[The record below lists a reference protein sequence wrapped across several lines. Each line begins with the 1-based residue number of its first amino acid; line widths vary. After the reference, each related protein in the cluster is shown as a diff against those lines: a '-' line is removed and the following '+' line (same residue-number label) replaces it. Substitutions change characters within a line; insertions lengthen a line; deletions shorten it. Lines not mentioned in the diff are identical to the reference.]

1 VCGIAGIYS
10 LEGHRLPGPEVV
22 DAMCRLIAHRGPDDQ
37 GVYCD
42 DSAQIGMRRLSIIDL
57 GGGHQPIHNEDKTVW
72 VVFNGEIYNF
82 RELRKDLESR
92 GHRFYTHS
100 DTECIVHAYEEF
112 GEGCFA
118 KLRGMFAIAILDLR
132 AGKMVLGRDRVGKKP
147 LFFTSTR
154 DGILAFASELKCLFA
169 VPGFKPSVSMPA
181 TRDYFSMGYVPEPQT
196 IYEQVFKLPPAHY
209 MVVHKGKLTQ
219 HRYWRPTFGPKWA
232 LDETALKQQLT
243 AQLEDAVRVRLVSD
257 VPFGA
262 FLSGGIDSS
271 VVAVLMARN
280 LSAPVKTFTI
290 GFKEA
295 AFNELPDARAVADHI
310 GSDHHELIVEAD
322 AVSMLKDL
330 VWYFDEPF
338 GDSSSIPTYLV
349 SKLAAG
355 HVKMVLSGDGGDELF
370 AGYTRYRKYQQL
382 EALRRRSLGLAG
394 PAMRLA
400 GSLLTGARGAR
411 LGRVADRLAQPFPD
425 RYLSGVGLN
434 TRADLARMLSP
445 VVGDLDPFAG
455 VRHHFDRPDIAD
467 PMERILAG
475 DMATYLSDDIMVKV
489 DRMSMAVSLEG
500 RAPLLDHQLIEFV
513 GRIPYQYKLRDG
525 TGKYLLKQVAADLLP
540 PGILQKRK
548 QGFAIP
554 IAKWLRTD
562 LKELMSDT
570 LSDRSFRERGVFNE
584 SGVRS
589 LVSEHLAGQRDHSE
603 PLWLLLTY
611 EMWARRFLD
620 SGAVSPRKSLPPAS
634 PGGASTSSAT
644 APVTPTPVLA

>member
-10 LEGHRLPGPEVV
+10 LDGQRLPGPEVV
-22 DAMCRLIAHRGPDDQ
+22 DAMCRLIQHRGPDDQ
-37 GVYCD
+37 GVYTD
-42 DSAQIGMRRLSIIDL
+42 DRAQIGMRRLSIIDL

-72 VVFNGEIYNF
+72 VVFNGEIYNY
-82 RELRKDLESR
+82 RELRRDLESR

-112 GEGCFA
+112 GEACFA
-118 KLRGMFAIAILDLR
+118 KLRGMFAISIVDLR
-132 AGKMVLGRDRVGKKP
+132 TRKMVLARDRLGKKP
-147 LFFTSTR
+147 LFYTTTR
-154 DGILAFASELKCLFA
+154 DRILAFASELKCLFA
-169 VPGFKPSVSMPA
+169 VPGFHPSVSMPA
-181 TRDYFSMGYVPEPQT
+181 TRDYFSMGYVPEPHT
-196 IYEQVFKLPPAHY
+196 IYEQVSKLPPAHY
-209 MVVHKGKLTQ
+209 MVVQDGQLTQ
-219 HRYWRPTFGPKWA
+219 QRYWQPAFGPKWQLSEA
-232 LDETALKQQLT
+232 ALKEQLT
-243 AQLEDAVRVRLVSD
+243 AQLEDAVRARLVSD

-295 AFNELPDARAVADHI
+295 AFNELPDARAVANHI

-370 AGYTRYRKYQQL
+370 AGYTRYRKYEQL

-400 GSLLTGARGAR
+400 GSLLGGGRGAR
-411 LGRVADRLAQPFPD
+411 LTRVADRLAQPFPD

-434 TRADLARMLSP
+434 TRADLGQLLSP
-445 VVGDLDPFAG
+445 AVGDLDPFAS
-455 VRHHFDRPDIAD
+455 VRHHFNRTDID
-467 PMERILAG
+467 NPMERILAG

-489 DRMSMAVSLEG
+489 DRMSMAVSLEA

-513 GRIPYQYKLRDG
+513 ARIPYEYKLRDG

-554 IAKWLRTD
+554 IARWLRNE
-562 LKELMSDT
+562 LKDLMSDT

-584 SGVRS
+584 SGVRN
-589 LVSEHLAGQRDHSE
+589 LVREHLSAERDHSE

-620 SGAVSPRKSLPPAS
+620 SGAASPRPAV
-634 PGGASTSSAT
+634 
-644 APVTPTPVLA
+644 PVNVVGPVLAPAAPTVAVPMPA

>member
-1 VCGIAGIYS
+1 MCGIAGIYA
-10 LEGHRLPGPEVV
+10 LAGQRLPGPQVV

-37 GVYCD
+37 GVYVND
-42 DSAQIGMRRLSIIDL
+42 RAQIGMRRLSIIDL
-57 GGGHQPIHNEDKTVW
+57 GGGHQPIHNEDKSIW
-72 VVFNGEIYNF
+72 IVFNGEIYNF
-82 RELRKDLESR
+82 KELRKDLESR
-92 GHRFYTHS
+92 GHRFYTNS

-118 KLRGMFAIAILDLR
+118 KLRGMFAIALVDLR
-132 AGKMVLGRDRVGKKP
+132 AGKLVLGRDRVGKKP
-147 LFFTSTR
+147 LYFTSTR
-154 DGILAFASELKCLFA
+154 DGVLAFASELKCLFA
-169 VPGFKPSVSMPA
+169 VPGFKPSVSMSA
-181 TRDYFSMGYVPEPQT
+181 TRDYFSLGYVPEPHT
-196 IYEQVFKLPPAHY
+196 IYDQVYKLPPAHF
-209 MVVHKGKLTQ
+209 MVVQDGKLSQ
-219 HRYWRPTFGPKWA
+219 QRYWQPTFGPKLKLSEA
-232 LDETALKQQLT
+232 SLKQQLT
-243 AQLEDAVRVRLVSD
+243 EQLEDAVRVRLVSD

-280 LSAPVKTFTI
+280 LSSPVKTFTI

-295 AFNELPDARAVADHI
+295 EFNELPDARAVANHI

-322 AVSMLKDL
+322 AVSMLEEL

-370 AGYTRYRKYQQL
+370 AGYTRYRKYEQL
-382 EALRRRSLGLAG
+382 ENLRRRSLGLAG
-394 PAMRLA
+394 PAMGLA
-400 GSLLTGARGAR
+400 GALMGGP
-411 LGRVADRLAQPFPD
+411 LGGRMSRVAQRLAQPFPD

-434 TRADLARMLSP
+434 TREGLSRLLSP
-445 VVGDLDPFAG
+445 AVGDLDPFAN
-455 VRHHFDRPDIAD
+455 VRHHFDRPDID
-467 PMERILAG
+467 NEMEKILAG

-489 DRMSMAVSLEG
+489 DRMSMAVSLEA
-500 RAPLLDHQLIEFV
+500 RAPLLDHQLIDFV
-513 GRIPYQYKLRDG
+513 GRIPYEYKLRDG

-554 IAKWLRTD
+554 IARWLRNE
-562 LKELMSDT
+562 LKGLMSDT

-584 SGVRS
+584 AGVRRC
-589 LVSEHLAGQRDHSE
+589 VSEHLAGTRDHSE

-620 SGAVSPRKSLPPAS
+620 SGSASLAASAVCAPIGQAHIPA
-634 PGGASTSSAT
+634 TSD
-644 APVTPTPVLA
+644 APALA

>member
-1 VCGIAGIYS
+1 MCGIAGIYS
-10 LEGHRLPGPEVV
+10 LEGKRMPGPEIV
-22 DAMCRLIAHRGPDDQ
+22 DAMCRLIEHRGPDDQ

-42 DSAQIGMRRLSIIDL
+42 DRAQIGMRRLSIIDL
-57 GGGHQPIHNEDKTVW
+57 GGGHQPIHNEDKTIW

-82 RELRKDLESR
+82 REVRKDLEAR
-92 GHRFYTHS
+92 GHHFYTNS

-112 GEGCFA
+112 GEACFA

-147 LFFTSTR
+147 LFYTTTQ

-169 VPGFKPSVSMPA
+169 VPGFRPSVSMTA

-196 IYEQVFKLPPAHY
+196 IYDKVYKLAPAHY
-209 MVVHKGKLTQ
+209 MVVQGGKLSQ
-219 HRYWRPTFGPKWA
+219 HRYWQASFEPKWN
-232 LDETALKQQLT
+232 LDEATLKEQLT
-243 AQLEDAVRVRLVSD
+243 AQIEDAVRVRLVSD

-290 GFKEA
+290 GFREA
-295 AFNELPDARAVADHI
+295 AFNELPDARAVAQHI
-310 GSDHHELIVEAD
+310 GSEHHELIVEAD

-370 AGYTRYRKYQQL
+370 AGYTRYRKYEQL
-382 EALRRRSLGLAG
+382 EAMRRRSFGLAG
-394 PAMRLA
+394 PAMNLA
-400 GSLLTGARGAR
+400 GLLLGGPRGAR
-411 LGRVADRLAQPFPD
+411 LSRIAERMAQPFPD

-434 TRADLARMLSP
+434 TRADLGMLLSP
-445 VVGDLDPFAG
+445 AVGDLDPFAS
-455 VRHHFDRPDIAD
+455 VRRHFERPDISS
-467 PMERILAG
+467 PMEKILAG

-489 DRMSMAVSLEG
+489 DRMSMANSLEA
-500 RAPLLDHQLIEFV
+500 RAPLLDHHLIEFV
-513 GRIPYQYKLRDG
+513 ARIPYQFKLRNG

-540 PGILQKRK
+540 AGVLQKRK

-554 IAKWLRTD
+554 IAKWLRTE

-584 SGVRS
+584 SGVRRC
-589 LVSEHLAGQRDHSE
+589 VQEHLTGARDHSE

-620 SGAVSPRKSLPPAS
+620 SGAMSGRNNAPPVSAHRVSGSAAAIAAAPA
-634 PGGASTSSAT
+634 
-644 APVTPTPVLA
+644 LA

>member
-10 LEGHRLPGPEVV
+10 LEGKRMPGPEVV
-22 DAMCRLIAHRGPDDQ
+22 DAMCRLIEHRGPDDQ

-42 DSAQIGMRRLSIIDL
+42 DRAQIGMRRLSIIDL
-57 GGGHQPIHNEDKTVW
+57 GGGHQPIHNEDKSVW

-82 RELRKDLESR
+82 REVRKDLEAR
-92 GHRFYTHS
+92 GHQFYTNS

-112 GEGCFA
+112 GESCFA

-132 AGKMVLGRDRVGKKP
+132 AGKMVLARDRLGKKP
-147 LFFTSTR
+147 FFYTTTH

-169 VPGFKPSVSMPA
+169 VPGFKPSVSMTA

-196 IYEQVFKLPPAHY
+196 IYDKVHKLPPAHY
-209 MVVHKGKLTQ
+209 MVVQGGKLSL
-219 HRYWRPTFGPKWA
+219 HRYWQASFEPKWNF
-232 LDETALKQQLT
+232 DEATLKEQLT
-243 AQLEDAVRVRLVSD
+243 AHLEDAVRARLVSD

-280 LSAPVKTFTI
+280 LSSPVKTFTI

-295 AFNELPDARAVADHI
+295 AFNELPDARAVAQHI
-310 GSDHHELIVEAD
+310 GSEHHELIVEAN

-349 SKLAAG
+349 SRLAAG

-370 AGYTRYRKYQQL
+370 AGYTRYLKYEQL
-382 EALRRRSLGLAG
+382 ETMRRRSLGLAG
-394 PAMRLA
+394 PAMKLA
-400 GSLLTGARGAR
+400 GSLLGGPRGAR
-411 LGRVADRLAQPFPD
+411 LSRIAERMAQPFPD

-434 TRADLARMLSP
+434 TRADLGMLLSP
-445 VVGDLDPFAG
+445 AVGELDPFAS
-455 VRHHFDRPDIAD
+455 VRRHFDRPDISN
-467 PMERILAG
+467 PMEKILAG

-489 DRMSMAVSLEG
+489 DRMSMANSLEA

-513 GRIPYQYKLRDG
+513 ARIPYQFKLRDG

-540 PGILQKRK
+540 AGVLQKRK

-554 IAKWLRTD
+554 IAKWLRND

-584 SGVRS
+584 GGVRRC
-589 LVSEHLAGQRDHSE
+589 VEEHLAGTRDHSE

-620 SGAVSPRKSLPPAS
+620 AGAISGRTNPSSMSPLITSGSAAAIAAAPA
-634 PGGASTSSAT
+634 
-644 APVTPTPVLA
+644 LA

>member
-10 LEGHRLPGPEVV
+10 LDGQRLPGPEVV
-22 DAMCRLIAHRGPDDQ
+22 DAMCRLIQHRGPDDQ
-37 GVYCD
+37 GVYTD
-42 DSAQIGMRRLSIIDL
+42 DRAQIGMRRLSIIDL

-72 VVFNGEIYNF
+72 VVFNGEIYNY
-82 RELRKDLESR
+82 RELRRDLESR

-112 GEGCFA
+112 GEACFA
-118 KLRGMFAIAILDLR
+118 KLRGMFAISIVDLR
-132 AGKMVLGRDRVGKKP
+132 TRKMVLARDRLGKKP
-147 LFFTSTR
+147 LFYTTTR
-154 DGILAFASELKCLFA
+154 DRILAFASELKCLFA
-169 VPGFKPSVSMPA
+169 VPGFQPSVSMPA
-181 TRDYFSMGYVPEPQT
+181 TRDYFSMGYVPEPHT
-196 IYEQVFKLPPAHY
+196 IYEQVSKLPPAHY
-209 MVVHKGKLTQ
+209 MVVQDGKLTQ
-219 HRYWRPTFGPKWA
+219 QRYWQPAFGPKWQLSEA
-232 LDETALKQQLT
+232 ALKEQLT
-243 AQLEDAVRVRLVSD
+243 AQLEDAVRARLVSD

-295 AFNELPDARAVADHI
+295 AFNELPDARAVANHI

-330 VWYFDEPF
+330 VWHFDEPF

-370 AGYTRYRKYQQL
+370 AGYTRYRKYEQL

-400 GSLLTGARGAR
+400 GSLLGGGRGAR
-411 LGRVADRLAQPFPD
+411 LARVADRLAQPFPD

-434 TRADLARMLSP
+434 TRADLGQLLSP
-445 VVGDLDPFAG
+445 AVGDLDPFAS
-455 VRHHFDRPDIAD
+455 VRHHFNRTDID
-467 PMERILAG
+467 NPMERILAG

-489 DRMSMAVSLEG
+489 DRMSMAVSLEA

-513 GRIPYQYKLRDG
+513 ARIPYEYKLRDG

-554 IAKWLRTD
+554 IARWLRNE
-562 LKELMSDT
+562 LKDLMSDT

-584 SGVRS
+584 SGVRN
-589 LVSEHLAGQRDHSE
+589 LVREHLSAERDQSE

-620 SGAVSPRKSLPPAS
+620 GGAASPRPAVPVNVVGAVSAAA
-634 PGGASTSSAT
+634 ASTVAVPMP
-644 APVTPTPVLA
+644 A

>member
-1 VCGIAGIYS
+1 MCGIAGIYS
-10 LEGHRLPGPEVV
+10 LDGQRLPGPEVV
-22 DAMCRLIAHRGPDDQ
+22 DAMCRLIRHRGPDDQ
-37 GVYCD
+37 GVYTD
-42 DSAQIGMRRLSIIDL
+42 ERAQIGMRRLSIIDL

-72 VVFNGEIYNF
+72 VVFNGEIYNY
-82 RELRKDLESR
+82 RELRRDLEAR

-112 GEGCFA
+112 GEACFA
-118 KLRGMFAIAILDLR
+118 RLRGMFAISIVDLR
-132 AGKMVLGRDRVGKKP
+132 TRKMVLARDRLGKKP
-147 LFFTSTR
+147 LFYTTTR
-154 DGILAFASELKCLFA
+154 DRILAFASELKCLFA
-169 VPGFKPSVSMPA
+169 VPGFQPSVSMPA
-181 TRDYFSMGYVPEPQT
+181 TRDYFSMGYVPEPHT
-196 IYEQVFKLPPAHY
+196 IYEQVSKLPPAHY
-209 MVVHKGKLTQ
+209 MVVQDGQLSQ
-219 HRYWRPTFGPKWA
+219 QRYWQPEFGPKWQLSEA
-232 LDETALKQQLT
+232 ALKEQLT
-243 AQLEDAVRVRLVSD
+243 AQLEDAVRARLVSD

-370 AGYTRYRKYQQL
+370 AGYTRYRKYEQL
-382 EALRRRSLGLAG
+382 EALNRRTLGLAG
-394 PAMRLA
+394 PAMQLA
-400 GSLLTGARGAR
+400 GSLLGGGRGAR
-411 LGRVADRLAQPFPD
+411 LRRVADRLAQPFPD

-434 TRADLARMLSP
+434 TRADLAQLLSP
-445 VVGDLDPFAG
+445 AVGDLDPFAS
-455 VRHHFDRPDIAD
+455 VRHHFNRSNIAN

-489 DRMSMAVSLEG
+489 DRMSMAVSLEA

-513 GRIPYQYKLRDG
+513 ARIPYEYKLRDG

-554 IAKWLRTD
+554 IARWLRTE

-584 SGVRS
+584 SGVRD
-589 LVSEHLAGQRDHSE
+589 LVREHLSAERDHSE

-620 SGAVSPRKSLPPAS
+620 AGAASSRAALPTAMNRD
-634 PGGASTSSAT
+634 SSRA
-644 APVTPTPVLA
+644 AVLAAAVPA

>member
-1 VCGIAGIYS
+1 MCGIAGIYS
-10 LEGHRLPGPEVV
+10 LDGQRMPGPEVV
-22 DAMCRLIAHRGPDDQ
+22 DAMCRLIQHRGPDDQ
-37 GVYCD
+37 GVYTD
-42 DSAQIGMRRLSIIDL
+42 ERAQIGMRRLSIIDL

-72 VVFNGEIYNF
+72 VVFNGEIYNY
-82 RELRKDLESR
+82 RELRHDLESR

-112 GEGCFA
+112 GEACFA
-118 KLRGMFAIAILDLR
+118 MLRGMFAISIVDLR
-132 AGKMVLGRDRVGKKP
+132 TRKMVLARDRLGKKP
-147 LFFTSTR
+147 LFYTTTR
-154 DGILAFASELKCLFA
+154 DRILAFASELKCLFA
-169 VPGFKPSVSMPA
+169 VPGFQPSVSMPA
-181 TRDYFSMGYVPEPQT
+181 TRDYFSMGYVPEPHT
-196 IYEQVFKLPPAHY
+196 IYEQVSKLPPAHY
-209 MVVHKGKLTQ
+209 MVVQDGQLTHQ
-219 HRYWRPTFGPKWA
+219 RYWQPAFEPKWQLGEA
-232 LDETALKQQLT
+232 ELKEQLT
-243 AQLEDAVRVRLVSD
+243 AQLEDAVRARLVSD

-330 VWYFDEPF
+330 VWHFDEPF

-370 AGYTRYRKYQQL
+370 AGYTRYRKYEQL

-400 GSLLTGARGAR
+400 GSLLGGGRGMR
-411 LGRVADRLAQPFPD
+411 LTRVADRLAQPFPD

-434 TRADLARMLSP
+434 TRADLAQLLSP
-445 VVGDLDPFAG
+445 AVGDLDPFAS
-455 VRHHFDRPDIAD
+455 VRHHFNRTDID
-467 PMERILAG
+467 NPMERILAG

-489 DRMSMAVSLEG
+489 DRMSMAVSLEA

-513 GRIPYQYKLRDG
+513 ARIPYEYKLRDG

-554 IAKWLRTD
+554 IARWLRNE
-562 LKELMSDT
+562 LKDLMSDT

-584 SGVRS
+584 SGVRN
-589 LVSEHLAGQRDHSE
+589 LVREHLSAERDHSE

-620 SGAVSPRKSLPPAS
+620 SGAASPR
-634 PGGASTSSAT
+634 SA
-644 APVTPTPVLA
+644 APVNVVGAVLAPAAPTVAVPMPA